1 MAHDAATRRDAR
13 AKYIYERFTL
23 PQIALAIGASEPT
36 VRRWKAEARA
46 DGDDWDQA
54 RVASSMSGQGL
65 ERIVAQVVQDY
76 VIQHQATIEQ
86 LKEAEI
92 APADKAKILS
102 ALADSFNKTV
112 SAAGRLT
119 PKISE
124 LGVAMDVLDR
134 LAKYVAARRPEGA
147 DALLAVLEPFGAEL
161 GRIYS

>member
-1 MAHDAATRRDAR
+1 MAHDAATRREAR
-13 AKYIYERFTL
+13 AKHVYDRLTL
-23 PQIALAIGASEPT
+23 PQIALAVGVSEPT
-36 VRRWKAEARA
+36 LRRWKAEARA

-54 RVASSMSGQGL
+54 RAASAMAGQGL

-76 VIQHQATIEQ
+76 VVQHQATIDQ
-86 LKEAEI
+86 LKEATLQ
-92 APADKAKILS
+92 PGDKAKILA

-134 LAKYVAARRPEGA
+134 LAKHVAARRPEGA
-147 DALLAVLEPFGAEL
+147 DALLAVLEPFGADL
-161 GRIYS
+161 SRVYQ

>member
-1 MAHDAATRRDAR
+1 MAHDAATRREAR
-13 AKYIYERFTL
+13 AKYVYDRFTL
-23 PQIALAIGASEPT
+23 PQIALAVGASEPT
-36 VRRWKAEARA
+36 VRRWKSDARS

-54 RVASSMSGQGL
+54 RIASTMAGQGL

-76 VIQHQATIEQ
+76 VVQHQATIHQ
-86 LKEAEI
+86 LKEAVLE
-92 APADKAKILS
+92 PGDKAKILA

-134 LAKYVAARRPEGA
+134 LAKYVSARRPEA
-147 DALLAVLEPFGAEL
+147 AETLLEVLEPFGAEL
-161 GRIYS
+161 SRVYQ

>member
-1 MAHDAATRRDAR
+1 MAHDAATRREAR
-13 AKYIYERFTL
+13 AKYIYERLTL
-23 PQIALAIGASEPT
+23 PQIALAVGASEPT

-54 RVASSMSGQGL
+54 RVASSMAGQGL
-65 ERIVAQVVQDY
+65 ERIVTQVVQDY
-76 VIQHQATIEQ
+76 VVQHQATIEQ
-86 LKEAEI
+86 LKTAEI
-92 APADKAKILS
+92 DPADKAKILA

-134 LAKYVAARRPEGA
+134 LARHVAAQRPDAA

-161 GRIYS
+161 GRIYK